1 MRGIKLFAI
10 LMILIAS
17 MGASLSAV
25 AAAPVSPTAIPGIDV
40 PVEQWTRAH
49 LDRFTDLALENKV
62 TSAQT
67 RAVLLK
73 LSPAQRDIAKQI
85 IRERAAH
92 NKQARAMPSPPMPH
106 QSRSSISGQVRPY
119 TATNLAWMEPIEKI
133 DAGSPGY
140 STDYYW
146 SDTNTCDDD
155 PDTDYIFHYPI
166 YSGNPN
172 ALRWDSDYAAVTWY
186 AGQFYNNNFNG
197 FSWGWDDAFICVGD
211 NGIWFFGVNGIN
223 WFTYLYR

>member
-10 LMILIAS
+10 LTILMAS

-49 LDRFTDLALENKV
+49 LDRFTDLTLENKV
-62 TSAQT
+62 TNAQT

-73 LSPAQRDIAKQI
+73 LSPAQRDIAGQI
-85 IRERAAH
+85 IQERVAQ
-92 NKQARAMPSPPMPH
+92 NKQTGVMPSPPVSH
-106 QSRSSISGQVRPY
+106 QNRSSISGQVRPY
-119 TATNLAWMEPIEKI
+119 TATNLTWMEPIEKI
-133 DAGSPGY
+133 NAGSPGY

-166 YSGNPN
+166 YSGDPD
-172 ALRWDSDYAAVTWY
+172 ALR
-186 AGQFYNNNFNG
+186 
-197 FSWGWDDAFICVGD
+197 
-211 NGIWFFGVNGIN
+211 
-223 WFTYLYR
+223 